1 MQEVAAVLLLL
12 GTTATSALAQPAHD
26 HHTHHDHHDH
36 AEHAARPVTTA
47 PVQHGDHMM
56 GAHYTGKL
64 LLDKL
69 EASDSDS
76 QHWDAQAWVSQP
88 WGGGDIHKL
97 WLKAE
102 GEREEGHTE
111 HAEVQALYSRAISPF
126 FDAQIGLRR
135 DLQPHPTRDWLAVGL
150 QGLAP
155 YFFETEATLFV
166 GDEGRSALRLKA
178 EYDLLFTQR
187 LILSPEIELDA
198 YGEDDPEL
206 GLGSGLSN
214 LEFGLR
220 LRYEIRRE
228 FAPYI
233 GVVWSHQFGDTADY
247 TRANGGD
254 MQDVQWVAGV
264 KFWL

>member
-1 MQEVAAVLLLL
+1 MNTQLATLLLF
-12 GTTATSALAQPAHD
+12 ALAGPAFAQTSQYGHDHSDHTMHTAASEAAPAVAHD
-26 HHTHHDHHDH
+26 
-36 AEHAARPVTTA
+36 
-47 PVQHGDHMM
+47 DHMM
-56 GAHYTGKL
+56 GAHYSGKL

-69 EASDSDS
+69 EVTDSDT
-76 QHWDAQAWVSQP
+76 QHWDAQLYY
-88 WGGGDIHKL
+88 GGDIHKL
-97 WLKAE
+97 WLKSE
-102 GEREEGHTE
+102 GERDDSHTE
-111 HAEVQALYSRAISPF
+111 QAEVQALYSRAISPF
-126 FDAQIGLRR
+126 FDAQIGLRH
-135 DLQPHPTRDWLAVGL
+135 DLQPHPTRDWLTIGL

-187 LILSPEIELDA
+187 LILSPQIELNA
-198 YGEDDPEL
+198 CGKDDPEP
-206 GLGSGLSN
+206 GLGSGVSD

-254 MQDVQWVAGV
+254 TQDVQWVAGV

>member
-1 MQEVAAVLLLL
+1 MKSAAVLLLL
-12 GTTATSALAQPAHD
+12 GTTATSALAQQAQDRHA
-26 HHTHHDHHDH
+26 HHDHT
-36 AEHAARPVTTA
+36 EHAAQTVTATPVE
-47 PVQHGDHMM
+47 HGDHMM
-56 GAHYTGKL
+56 GGHRSGKL
-64 LLDKL
+64 LFDKL
-69 EASDSDS
+69 EASDSDT
-76 QHWDAQAWVSQP
+76 QHWDAQAYY
-88 WGGGDIHKL
+88 GGDIHKL
-97 WLKAE
+97 WLKTE

-254 MQDVQWVAGV
+254 AQDVQWVAGV